1 MLCLLT
7 ACSNSPDQAETG
19 TTTTGTKTTGMTTSP
34 AAPTVLPPINAT
46 QVVAGLSDAG
56 YKCSNDGAYAICT
69 SGAASVWVLT
79 GDHPRPPVV
88 SLHSAGAV
96 DTAAAE
102 IAKVLPQALEIAHIN
117 QGEEIADWFG
127 RQKGETTAQLTSGD
141 WLIDYTTEVD
151 TEEPGAHLT
160 LTDKLCKTN
169 CQAE

>member
-1 MLCLLT
+1 MLTLLT
-7 ACSNSPDQAETG
+7 GCSSSPDQAESS
-19 TTTTGTKTTGMTTSP
+19 TTTSS
-34 AAPTVLPPINAT
+34 APTVLAPIKAT
-46 QVVAGLSDAG
+46 QVVAGLSSAG

-96 DTAAAE
+96 ETASAE

-117 QGEEIADWFG
+117 QGKEIADWFG
-127 RQKGETTAQLTSGD
+127 QQKGKTTAQLTSGD
-141 WLIDYTTEVD
+141 WLVDYSAEVD
-151 TEEPGAHLT
+151 TDEPGAHLT
-160 LTDKLCKTN
+160 LTDKLCTTN